1 MERPLQKIN
10 GGIYRVEKAVVVTS
24 LLVMS
29 VLVFMDVVHR
39 RYSDPESKL
48 ASGLASAF
56 GIGAE
61 EPAYET
67 LQGLSPVLSGVCFFF
82 LFWLGI
88 STASSRPLTGTD
100 RVEDPTR
107 RPGTFKAAGL
117 ALAIVLACGAAL
129 RLLFGSG
136 EQDPEVCIEQGFSLA
151 CGFFPSGLI
160 WSQPVALVLTIWV
173 GFLGASMATRD
184 HRHLKVEAVQQRL
197 SEGLRRKSS
206 LVAGIFTALFC
217 LLIAYLSWQYVLD
230 QRTDYIESDGL
241 GGIFDGVPI
250 PRWVGFLVL
259 PVAYVLMAGRFTIA
273 GLAGFRGE
281 DLGAGGEL
289 GDLDLDALALDV
301 DDGEP
306 GADREGAPIG
316 EGGSNSGGEVR
327 S

>member
-48 ASGLASAF
+48 ASGLASAL

-61 EPAYET
+61 EPAFET

-88 STASSRPLTGTD
+88 STASTRPLTGAD
-100 RVEDPTR
+100 RQEDPSK
-107 RPGTFKAAGL
+107 RPGRGKAAAL
-117 ALAIVLACGAAL
+117 ALAAVVGCWLVLRMA
-129 RLLFGSG
+129 FGSG
-136 EQDPEVCIEQGFSLA
+136 EQTAEYCIEHGFSLE
-151 CGFFPSGLI
+151 CGMFPNGLI

-197 SEGLRRKSS
+197 PEGIRRVSS
-206 LVAGIFTALFC
+206 LVAGLFTAGFC
-217 LLIAYLSWQYVLD
+217 VLIAYLSWRYVLG
-230 QRTDYIESDGL
+230 QRADYIASDGL
-241 GGIFDGVPI
+241 GALFDGVDV
-250 PRWVGFLVL
+250 PRWIGFLVL
-259 PVAYVLMAGRFTIA
+259 PLAYMLMAVRFVIA

-281 DLGAGGEL
+281 RLDAGGEL
-289 GDLDLDALALDV
+289 GDLDLDALAIDV
-301 DDGEP
+301 DGEAP
-306 GADREGAPIG
+306 ADDAGTNA
-316 EGGSNSGGEVR
+316 SEVR